1 MDIEIPNNK
10 LRKAIQDDARRVK
23 TYGADM
29 AKKIAIRMA
38 SLMAAETLADFWP
51 PNQLPE
57 RCHELKGQL
66 KGTFSIDLV
75 HPYRILF
82 RPFQIE
88 RSLDDDERIWWN
100 KITHI
105 EITDILDTHG

>member
-1 MDIEIPNNK
+1 MEIEISNNK
-10 LRKAIQDDARRVK
+10 LRKAIEDDGRRVK

-29 AKKIAIRMA
+29 AKKIAVRMA
-38 SLMAAETLADFWP
+38 SLRAAENLADFWP

-66 KGTFSIDLV
+66 SGVFSVDLV
-75 HPYRILF
+75 HPYRLLF
-82 RPFQIE
+82 QPFDIE
-88 RSLDDDERIWWN
+88 RQPDDDERGWWL

-105 EITDILDTHG
+105 EITDVEDTHG